1 MLLTIDVGNTSTN
14 LGIFD
19 KDKLIKKL
27 RISSDRKNNANDYD
41 KVFEEIKNEFEIS
54 DCIIASVV
62 DELTNSVKS
71 AADKVFST
79 NSINVTPDINTGNAL
94 KMPYKKGMGADR
106 IVNAYWASVNCQ
118 KPVIVVDMGTAT
130 TLDIINKNGEFTGG
144 VIAAGVKMQL
154 KALHDF
160 TSKLPEFEPDKSE
173 FAMGTDTKSAIMS
186 GVIRG
191 SAYAIDGLIKK
202 CEEELGEKATII
214 ATGGYCKL
222 LSEYTERKFDL
233 INPDLTLD
241 GLRLLYELN
250 KIAV

>member
-27 RISSDRKNNANDYD
+27 RISSDRKNDADFYE
-41 KVFEEIKNEFEIS
+41 KVFEGIKSEFYVS

-62 DELTNSVKS
+62 DEITNSVKS
-71 AADKVFST
+71 AADKVFRI
-79 NSINVTPDINTGNAL
+79 NSLNVTPDINTGNAL
-94 KMPYKKGMGADR
+94 KMPYKKGLGADR
-106 IVNAYWASVNCQ
+106 IVNAYWAAVNCQ

-130 TLDIINKNGEFTGG
+130 TLDIINKNGEFIGG
-144 VIAAGVKMQL
+144 VIAAGIKTQL

-160 TSKLPEFEPDKSE
+160 TSKLPELEPEKSD

-202 CEEELGEKATII
+202 CEEELGKKATVV
-214 ATGGYCKL
+214 ATGGYCEL
-222 LSEYTERKFDL
+222 LSEYTQRKFDL
-233 INPDLTLD
+233 VNPDLTLD

-250 KIAV
+250 KVGV